1 MDLSIGNTAN
11 LVADRRIGG
20 LDSLK
25 LRKLS
30 DIEDG
35 ILEDRLR
42 ESMKENRG
50 MRAET
55 ARPGKRPLRALSA
68 AEKMEAIQRVHD
80 GESKASV
87 ARDIGVP
94 ESTLRGWCKSEH
106 KIRGMARNSST
117 PDSEAHSP
125 ASSSGANV
133 TNSQAGTSHSSEDEG
148 PIQKR
153 MKADLQSSVSH
164 TLDGTENN
172 DSKMDNKKFDYLGL
186 MSMAAAGMRSDSSAL
201 LLQHLGMMSQSA
213 KNYMMSSSLTP
224 TGPVGLVE
232 NGLQYTKSGVNHS
245 VNSKRHSICAI
256 APTQMDSMVKSVSRK
271 SLPPAAEAPTTHVPA
286 SPNVQ
291 MSNVHLSNVQMSN
304 QLPSK
309 IVTAS
314 QLSNSMVNQL
324 SSSMTNQLTNAM
336 TSQLTN
342 PMTSQL
348 ANTMST
354 QLSNQLLS
362 QLSSQMSNQLT
373 NVSSIPKEKKN
384 NNNDM
389 NPKKMDEALWLW
401 LTQQQQII
409 GQQSTPFN
417 PTNQDGSWFWNWYK
431 HYGAPPPVAIQQAAA
446 MTANSRGPTPV
457 PQNNSLPRR
466 SPSKAK
472 AVLDS
477 VLCNNNNESV
487 KKIFNFDD
495 ELDADIQVP
504 HTTEEAIVH
513 GEKFFKWLDKCSD
526 PAVTR
531 VQVFQLRMLLDKL
544 KDCKKKRTSP
554 SPKQS
559 RK

>member
-1 MDLSIGNTAN
+1 
-11 LVADRRIGG
+11 
-20 LDSLK
+20 
-25 LRKLS
+25 
-30 DIEDG
+30 
-35 ILEDRLR
+35 
-42 ESMKENRG
+42 

-133 TNSQAGTSHSSEDEG
+133 TNNSQAGTSHSSEDEG

-153 MKADLQSSVSH
+153 MKSDHHQDPTDQIDLSA
-164 TLDGTENN
+164 
-172 DSKMDNKKFDYLGL
+172 SKMDSKKFDYLGL

-213 KNYMMSSSLTP
+213 KNYMMSSALAPSCT
-224 TGPVGLVE
+224 VGLVE
-232 NGLQYTKSGVNHS
+232 NGLQYTKSGVTPTTN
-245 VNSKRHSICAI
+245 NKRHSICAI

-291 MSNVHLSNVQMSN
+291 MSNVHLSQIPISN
-304 QLPSK
+304 QLSTTITPQS
-309 IVTAS
+309 
-314 QLSNSMVNQL
+314 LSTSMVNQL
-324 SSSMTNQLTNAM
+324 SNTIAANPITNSMTT
-336 TSQLTN
+336 
-342 PMTSQL
+342 QL
-348 ANTMST
+348 ANSMST
-354 QLSNQLLS
+354 QLSNQLLN
-362 QLSSQMSNQLT
+362 QLSTQMNNQL
-373 NVSSIPKEKKN
+373 PKIVNNTEKKN
-384 NNNDM
+384 NNNTTTTTDI
-389 NPKKMDEALWLW
+389 NAKKMDEALWLW

-417 PTNQDGSWFWNWYK
+417 PASQEGSWFWTWYK
-431 HYGAPPPVAIQQAAA
+431 HYGVMPPTLQSISPNTTTTTPPTPTPPVV
-446 MTANSRGPTPV
+446 TPVTRGPTPV
-457 PQNNSLPRR
+457 PQTNTLPRR

-472 AVLDS
+472 AMLDS
-477 VLCNNNNESV
+477 VLCNNNNESSTV
-487 KKIFNFDD
+487 KKLFNFDD
-495 ELDADIQVP
+495 ELEANVDAP
-504 HTTEEAIVH
+504 HTTEEAIEH

-531 VQVFQLRMLLDKL
+531 VQVFQFRMMLDKL
-544 KDCKKKRTSP
+544 KDCKKKRASP
-554 SPKQS
+554 SLKQS

>member
-1 MDLSIGNTAN
+1 
-11 LVADRRIGG
+11 
-20 LDSLK
+20 
-25 LRKLS
+25 
-30 DIEDG
+30 
-35 ILEDRLR
+35 
-42 ESMKENRG
+42 MKDNRVT

-125 ASSSGANV
+125 ASSSGAVNI
-133 TNSQAGTSHSSEDEG
+133 TNSNSQIGGGTSHSSEDEG

-153 MKADLQSSVSH
+153 IKTEHQLSA
-164 TLDGTENN
+164 LDATIT
-172 DSKMDNKKFDYLGL
+172 DNGDASTKIDQKKFDYLGL

-213 KNYMMSSSLTP
+213 KNYMMSTGLTP
-224 TGPVGLVE
+224 TVGLVE
-232 NGLQYTKSGVNHS
+232 NGLQYTKTATPTTTN
-245 VNSKRHSICAI
+245 NKRHSICAI
-256 APTQMDSMVKSVSRK
+256 APTQLDSMVKSVSRK
-271 SLPPAAEAPTTHVPA
+271 SLPPAAEAPATHVPA

-291 MSNVHLSNVQMSN
+291 LTNPLHLSQVPMSNHQLSTTMVN
-304 QLPSK
+304 
-309 IVTAS
+309 
-314 QLSNSMVNQL
+314 QLSNSM
-324 SSSMTNQLTNAM
+324 
-336 TSQLTN
+336 TSQLTNQLAN

-348 ANTMST
+348 ANSMST
-354 QLSNQLLS
+354 QLSNQLIS
-362 QLSSQMSNQLT
+362 QLSNQINNQL
-373 NVSSIPKEKKN
+373 PKHINNEKKTN
-384 NNNDM
+384 NNN
-389 NPKKMDEALWLW
+389 NNEINAKKMDEALWLW

-417 PTNQDGSWFWNWYK
+417 PASQEGSWFWTWYK
-431 HYGAPPPVAIQQAAA
+431 HYGVVPPTSLHPTPLTTNSTTTT
-446 MTANSRGPTPV
+446 TATTTTTPRGPTPV
-457 PQNNSLPRR
+457 PQNNTLPRR
-466 SPSKAK
+466 SPTKAK
-472 AVLDS
+472 AMLDS

-487 KKIFNFDD
+487 KKLFNYDD
-495 ELDADIQVP
+495 ELENDVDVP
-504 HTTEEAIVH
+504 HTTEEAIEH

-531 VQVFQLRMLLDKL
+531 VQVFQFRMMLDKL
-544 KDCKKKRTSP
+544 KDCKKKRASP
-554 SPKQS
+554 SLKQS